1 MSKLLYGKPVAD
13 KLYSQVDEF
22 VAGSGEYKPVL
33 AAIGGNGGQWTQ
45 YVGSLAK
52 SAAAH
57 GVEFLHEEVAEYNV
71 ADYADTLKKL
81 LDSGADG
88 VLVEQPLPK
97 EMKPFVETVPVGAD
111 IDCVTDGQVA
121 KLYRGEDGMRPATA
135 QAVIEMLDYYDID
148 VAGKHVVVV
157 GRGNA
162 VGKPLALMLLQ
173 RNATVTVCHS
183 KTQRLADVCRNADVV
198 VSATGK
204 PGLVTADFVTA
215 DSIVIDVGLSFVD
228 GKTCGDVAEEVYDK
242 CAAVSPVPGG
252 VGPVTRAVLLENL
265 CKTIGFN
272 KNTEKAK

>member
-1 MSKLLYGKPVAD
+1 M
-13 KLYSQVDEF
+13 
-22 VAGSGEYKPVL
+22 
-33 AAIGGNGGQWTQ
+33 
-45 YVGSLAK
+45 
-52 SAAAH
+52 
-57 GVEFLHEEVAEYNV
+57 
-71 ADYADTLKKL
+71 

-183 KTQRLADVCRNADVV
+183 KTQRLADVCRSADVV

-252 VGPVTRAVLLENL
+252 VGPVTRAVLLKNL
-265 CKTIGFN
+265 CKTIG
-272 KNTEKAK
+272 